1 MKHKGYFLL
10 FIVLVLSDQFTKQIF
25 MTSFELGPVSGYKS
39 VSELDLSQNTG
50 AAFSILSDGGLIGKY
65 FLLGVSILVSLWLIW
80 WAQKTP
86 AIYKQKLFGQ
96 FFLLS
101 GAVGNLIDRA
111 LYGYVI
117 DFIDLHVNSFLLACL
132 SIWPIALFLSELL
145 SSYLRENQRLNRI
158 RVAL

>member
-1 MKHKGYFLL
+1 
-10 FIVLVLSDQFTKQIF
+10 
-25 MTSFELGPVSGYKS
+25 MTSFDLGQSMVINPY
-39 VSELDLSQNTG
+39 LSWTYLHNTG

-86 AIYKQKLFGQ
+86 AMYKQKLFGQ

-101 GAVGNLIDRA
+101 GAVGNLIDRV

-117 DFIDLHVNSFLLACL
+117 DFIDLHVNSFY
-132 SIWPIALFLSELL
+132 WPVFNFADSFIF
-145 SSYLRENQRLNRI
+145 I
-158 RVAL
+158 GVALILFERKSSAKQNSSTSMKDHKWQNVNLMNER